1 MSLRPDNFLAL
12 EPLIVARLKSVL
24 PADVH
29 VLSAA
34 DLAGVAESAQ
44 PTPAVHVLYRGYR
57 VRDADVPAFASIEQ
71 TWLTVIAARNLTDL
85 ASGSDARQAAG
96 PLAADVIDALYQHR
110 FSELSGARP
119 LRITQ
124 APEAGYRAG
133 YFYLPLGWICPITFK
148 PAPCAE

>member
-12 EPLIVARLKSVL
+12 EPLIVARLKSAL

-34 DLAGVAESAQ
+34 DLAGIAESAQ

-57 VRDADVPAFASIEQ
+57 VRDADVPAFAAIEQ

-110 FSELSGARP
+110 FSDYKGTSHFRLWPVRP
-119 LRITQ
+119 GIEVPRLN
-124 APEAGYRAG
+124 
-133 YFYLPLGWICPITFK
+133 C
-148 PAPCAE
+148 